1 MLFLSR
7 QALTKNEWLGLKIP
21 GAVYSHRT
29 GCSRSDLDA
38 QGPEVDAQGPEVDA
52 MIDKR
57 PGFK

>member
-1 MLFLSR
+1 MLFLLR
-7 QALTKNEWLGLKIP
+7 QALTKNEWLALKIS

-29 GCSRSDLDA
+29 GCSRSEL
-38 QGPEVDAQGPEVDA
+38 DAQGPEVDA